1 VEGQFTTPA
10 FPPEVYDP
18 TSMHSLYGA
27 LPPITQLA
35 HGMKTDTASRGF
47 LRAWSVAEHRVLW
60 EAQTATSWD
69 GGVLATGGGLV
80 FQGDAN
86 GNLNAYSS
94 DTGERLASVAVGSSM
109 MAAPMTYRAGD
120 TQYIAIV
127 AGFGGGAVI
136 TGSPLDPASAAYRY
150 GNEGRIIVLK
160 IGGPPP
166 PLPAL
171 RTDPPLPEPPAQTAD
186 GKQTTDGKQIA
197 DGKKAADSK
206 QIAAGEVLYNRF
218 CSRCHVMGRGNLP
231 DLRRMQP
238 GTHAL
243 FSSIVLG
250 GAYVPKGMARFDDV
264 LSPVDADAIH
274 AYVIDQA
281 WQLKSSGPGN

>member
-1 VEGQFTTPA
+1 
-10 FPPEVYDP
+10 
-18 TSMHSLYGA
+18 
-27 LPPITQLA
+27 
-35 HGMKTDTASRGF
+35 MKTNTASRGF
-47 LRAWSVAEHRVLW
+47 LRAWSVPEHRVVW

-86 GNLNAYSS
+86 GSLNAYSS
-94 DTGERLASVAVGSSM
+94 DTGEQLAALALGSSM
-109 MAAPMTYRAGD
+109 MAAPITYRVSG

-136 TGSPLDPASAAYRY
+136 TGLPLDPASAAYRY
-150 GNEGRIIVLK
+150 GNDGRIIVLK
-160 IGGPPP
+160 VGGAPP

-171 RTDPPLPEPPAQTAD
+171 RADPPLPEPPARVAD
-186 GKQTTDGKQIA
+186 A
-197 DGKKAADSK
+197 K

-243 FSSIVLG
+243 FESIVLG

-264 LSPVDADAIH
+264 LSSADAAAIH
-274 AYVIDQA
+274 AYLIDQA
-281 WQLKSSGPGN
+281 WQLKQASASSPSL